1 MQNGFTAVNLYLDEI
16 GALKK
21 LPTNS
26 RGAALAAACGFVD
39 VPFYGDLYIGRV
51 QSRQNLDFSLT
62 EMDSGAAW
70 MKGVRAQPD
79 TNGPVLL
86 GTTRAPCLTSRPLC
100 CSRQAVASNL
110 EHSQQMSAFNAQME
124 SSGGGGMMQVNTEE
138 GPTRTEDDGTKG
150 YSWEQSDEVIPRN
163 DPPQLFIFAAQGPLV
178 TVFGLWC
185 RMWTWRWRCRRG

>member
-1 MQNGFTAVNLYLDEI
+1 M
-16 GALKK
+16 
-21 LPTNS
+21 
-26 RGAALAAACGFVD
+26 
-39 VPFYGDLYIGRV
+39 PFYGDLYIGRV
-51 QSRQNLDFSLT
+51 QGRQNLDFSLT

-79 TNGPVLL
+79 TNGPGLL
-86 GTTRAPCLTSRPLC
+86 GAARADRAGLLFVCW
-100 CSRQAVASNL
+100 QAVAANL

-163 DPPQLFIFAAQGPLV
+163 DPPQTFHFRGTGTTPRDG
-178 TVFGLWC
+178 FGLWC
-185 RMWTWRWRCRRG
+185 TYRMWTWRWRCRRG